1 VIFQGDIDLSP
12 FFFNLTIRTILVII
26 IVKYYTIKEARVN
39 AEKRPHVVIVGA
51 GFGGLETAQKLRN
64 APIQITLIDRQNYHL
79 FQPLLYQVAIAGLVP
94 SQIAYPLRT
103 IFRKQKNLTFQMGE
117 VTSIDFEARYVRS
130 NGSVIAYDYLV
141 LAVGGQT
148 NFFGLQG
155 VKDNGFQLKSI
166 EDATGTRNHLLR
178 MFERASREVDPD
190 IRRALLTFVVVGG
203 GPTGVE
209 TAGALAELITH
220 VMAKDYP
227 QMDLSE
233 VRVLLVEATNTVM
246 TAYPDELRKATA
258 KLLEDKKVQ
267 ILLNTRLTDY
277 NGRRITLADGVHI
290 DAYTLIWTAGV
301 RSAEITD
308 RLGVQQAAAGRVC
321 VEPTLQLPQHPEV
334 FVIGDAAYVVDE
346 KGQPLPMLAT
356 VAQQQA
362 KTAARNIQNMLK
374 GKMTEAFHYKDPG
387 LLATIGR
394 NAAVARIWGLSFSG
408 FIAWVIW
415 VVLHIF
421 RLIGFRNRIVVLINW
436 AWDYFFYDNQV
447 RLITR
452 E

>member
-1 VIFQGDIDLSP
+1 MKP
-12 FFFNLTIRTILVII
+12 
-26 IVKYYTIKEARVN
+26 
-39 AEKRPHVVIVGA
+39 EKLPHVVIVGA
-51 GFGGLETAQKLRN
+51 GFGGLETAQRLKN
-64 APIQITLIDRQNYHL
+64 APVQITLIDRQNYHL

-117 VTSIDFEARYVRS
+117 VTSIDFDGRYIRS

-141 LAVGGQT
+141 LSVGGQT
-148 NFFGLQG
+148 NFFGLHA
-155 VKDNGFQLKSI
+155 VEENGFQLKSI
-166 EDATGTRNHLLR
+166 ENATGTRNHLLR

-190 IRRALLTFVVVGG
+190 VRKALLTFVVVGG

-220 VMAKDYP
+220 VMTKDYP
-227 QMDLSE
+227 QMNLNE
-233 VRVLLVEATNTVM
+233 VRVLLIEATGTVM
-246 TAYPDELRKATA
+246 PAYPDGLRKATVR
-258 KLLEDKKVQ
+258 LLEGKNVE

-277 NGRRITLADGVHI
+277 NGRRVAFADGSHV
-290 DAYTLIWTAGV
+290 DAHTLIWTAGV
-301 RSAEITD
+301 RSAKITD
-308 RLGVQQAAAGRVC
+308 SLGVQQAAAGRVR

-334 FVIGDAAYVVDE
+334 FIIGDAAYVEDE

-362 KTAARNIQNMLK
+362 KTAARNLQKILRREK
-374 GKMTEAFHYKDPG
+374 LEPFRYKDPG

-415 VVLHIF
+415 VGLHIF
-421 RLIGFRNRIVVLINW
+421 RLIGFRNRLVVLINW

>member
-1 VIFQGDIDLSP
+1 MNTQKL
-12 FFFNLTIRTILVII
+12 
-26 IVKYYTIKEARVN
+26 
-39 AEKRPHVVIVGA
+39 PHVVIVGA
-51 GFGGLETAQKLRN
+51 GFGGLETAQRLKN
-64 APIQITLIDRQNYHL
+64 APVQITLIDRHNYHL
-79 FQPLLYQVAIAGLVP
+79 FQPLLYQIAIAGLVP

-103 IFRKQKNLTFQMGE
+103 IFRRQKNLTFQMGE
-117 VTSIDFEARYVRS
+117 VTSIDFEACYVRT

-148 NFFGLQG
+148 NFFGLNG
-155 VKDNGFQLKSI
+155 VEENGFQLKSI

-178 MFERASREVDPD
+178 MFERASREVDLEK
-190 IRRALLTFVVVGG
+190 RKALLTFVVVGG

-220 VMAKDYP
+220 VMTKDYP
-227 QMDLSE
+227 EMDLRES
-233 VRVLLVEATNTVM
+233 RVLLVEATGTVM
-246 TAYPDELRKATA
+246 TAYPDELRKSTMD
-258 KLLEDKKVQ
+258 LLRSKNVE
-267 ILLNTRLTDY
+267 IMLNTRLTDY
-277 NGRRITLADGVHI
+277 NGERVTLADSGHI
-290 DAYTLIWTAGV
+290 DTHTVIWTAGV
-301 RSAEITD
+301 RAAELVD
-308 RLGVQQAAAGRVC
+308 RLGVQQAAGKRVR

-334 FVIGDAAYVVDE
+334 FVIGDAAYVEDE

-362 KTAARNIQNMLK
+362 KAAAKNIRNILR
-374 GKMTEAFHYKDPG
+374 GKKPEPFHYKDPG

-408 FIAWVIW
+408 FIAWAIW
-415 VVLHIF
+415 VVLHIY
-421 RLIGFRNRIVVLINW
+421 RLIGFRNRLVVLINW

>member
-1 VIFQGDIDLSP
+1 MK
-12 FFFNLTIRTILVII
+12 T
-26 IVKYYTIKEARVN
+26 
-39 AEKRPHVVIVGA
+39 EKLPHVVVVGA
-51 GFGGLETAQKLRN
+51 GFGGLTAAQKLAN
-64 APIQITLIDRQNYHL
+64 APVRITLIDRHNYHL

-94 SQIAYPLRT
+94 SQIAYPLRA
-103 IFRKQKNLTFQMGE
+103 IFRRQKNLTFQMGE
-117 VTSIDFEARYVRS
+117 VTSIDFEKRYVQTH
-130 NGSVIAYDYLV
+130 GSVIAYDILV
-141 LAVGGQT
+141 LAIGGQT
-148 NFFGLQG
+148 NFFGLDG
-155 VKDNGFQLKSI
+155 VQQHGFQLKSV

-178 MFERASREVDPD
+178 MFEQASREADAG
-190 IRRALLTFVVVGG
+190 RRKALLTFVVVGG

-233 VRVLLVEATNTVM
+233 SRVLLLEATGSLM
-246 TAYPDELRKATA
+246 ASYPDELRKATQD
-258 KLLEDKKVQ
+258 LLESKNVEV
-267 ILLNTRLTDY
+267 LLNTRLTDY
-277 NGRRITLADGVHI
+277 NGRTVTLADGKRI
-290 DAYTLIWTAGV
+290 DAHTLIWTAGV
-301 RSAEITD
+301 RSAELTD
-308 RLGVQQAAAGRVC
+308 RLGLAQAAAKRVC
-321 VEPTLQLPQHPEV
+321 VDPTLQLPQHPEV
-334 FVIGDAAYVVDE
+334 FVIGDAAYVEDE

-362 KTAARNIQNMLK
+362 VTAANNIKRILK
-374 GKMTEAFHYKDPG
+374 GERPRPFHYKDPG

-415 VVLHIF
+415 VGLHIY
-421 RLIGFRNRIVVLINW
+421 RLIGFRNRLVVLINW
-436 AWDYFFYDNQV
+436 AWDYFFYETQV